1 MSPKVTTALA
11 AAFLLVAPLA
21 SQAALTSYT
30 QDFETLAQA
39 DPGALGADGWKVFGN
54 VFSPDHTTY
63 YYGYGP
69 FPAPNN
75 SGAFSGIDFNADPG
89 HAAQNLVVIS
99 DYNNGGAQSA
109 GQQIE
114 ANVFQEQVVG
124 AADAGTTWTFQFD
137 AKLGNLVSPTT
148 ALAFIKTLNP
158 ATGYSMTNF
167 ITVDMTTTPSAW
179 TTYTLSIGIDASLV
193 GQILQFGFNNTCSNY
208 TPSGVFYD
216 NVSFRKEVVV
226 PTTKSTWSRVKAM
239 YR

>member
-1 MSPKVTTALA
+1 MRPKVTTALA

-21 SQAALTSYT
+21 SHAALTSYT
-30 QDFETLAQA
+30 QDFEALVQA

-54 VFSPDHTTY
+54 VFSPDHTVY

-75 SGAFSGIDFNADPG
+75 TGAFSGIDFNSDPG

-99 DYNNGGAQSA
+99 DYNNGGAHAA
-109 GQQIE
+109 GHQVE

-124 AADAGTTWTFQFD
+124 AADVGNTWTFKFD
-137 AKLGNLVSPTT
+137 AKLGNLASPTT

-167 ITVDMTTTPSAW
+167 ITVDMTAIPSTW
-179 TTYTLSIGIDASLV
+179 NTYFCSILIDASLD
-193 GQILQFGFNNTCSNY
+193 GQILQFGFANTCSNY

-216 NVSFRKEVVV
+216 NVSFQKEVVV
-226 PTTKSTWSRVKAM
+226 PTTKSTWARVKAM